1 MPQTEPGPT
10 PTRDLAARATLAST
24 HHEGGAVPAPYRK
37 IACFI
42 EESHASDLA
51 LQEALAL
58 RAQSPGEL
66 HVVHVATRPFPLFV
80 GMYGSTPPMLEDYVM
95 RADHWL
101 TDRVADIP
109 GATPRLLDG
118 WPPRAACRYVE
129 KEGIDLLV
137 AAAHRGLVER
147 AMLGGFAAY
156 VAYHAPCSVLLVH
169 PPIVAEE
176 AAEDRAEREGVR
188 ASAAP

>member
-1 MPQTEPGPT
+1 M
-10 PTRDLAARATLAST
+10 
-24 HHEGGAVPAPYRK
+24 PAPYRK

-58 RAQSPGEL
+58 RSLAPGEL
-66 HVVHVATRPFPLFV
+66 HVVHVATRPYPLFV
-80 GMYGSTPPMLEDYVM
+80 GMYGSIPPVEQY
-95 RADHWL
+95 ADAAGDWL
-101 TDRVADIP
+101 RDRVEDVP
-109 GATPRLLDG
+109 GAMPRLLEG
-118 WPPRAACRYVE
+118 WAPRAACQYVARE
-129 KEGIDLLV
+129 DIDLLE

-169 PPIVAEE
+169 PPIATDAPGQEAEE
-176 AAEDRAEREGVR
+176 L
-188 ASAAP
+188 ASTA